1 MGVVV
6 SEPLPKEDFNEAD
19 TESCVPSSRQ
29 VYVGLGWTKDILV
42 MRMHDIRSDLEA
54 LLGGHKALADAFDKQ
69 SMSGVK
75 QASEAIVSASLSLRS
90 AVQRT
95 HDDAS
100 VLARKAKE
108 HLNRRARA

>member
-1 MGVVV
+1 MPVPQENIRDV
-6 SEPLPKEDFNEAD
+6 EPDAD
-19 TESCVPSSRQ
+19 SSAPTMAQ

-42 MRMHDIRSDLEA
+42 MRTHDIRADVEA
-54 LLGGHKALADAFDKQ
+54 LLAGHKALVEAFDRQ
-69 SMSGVK
+69 SMASVK

-108 HLNRRARA
+108 HLNRRARI